1 MNNMNEDRS
10 QDPLH
15 GKSLEVIVNYLVD
28 MYGWKVLGNR
38 IRIKCF
44 TTNPS
49 VKSSLIFLRKSP
61 WAKEMVE
68 KMYVESV
75 KE

>member
-38 IRIKCF
+38 IKIKCF

-61 WAKEMVE
+61 WAREMVE

-75 KE
+75 K

>member
-1 MNNMNEDRS
+1 MNEDRS

-38 IRIKCF
+38 IKIKCF
-44 TTNPS
+44 NVHPS
-49 VKSSLIFLRKSP
+49 VKSSLVFLRKTP
-61 WAKEMVE
+61 WAREMVE

-75 KE
+75 KR